1 MVKKV
6 LIFPN
11 PQKDQAFNVTYG
23 IFEYLTQ
30 NGVNVFVAGVDEFPS
45 IPHIQENEFAKI
57 DLVIVL
63 GGDGTILRFVQTH
76 PEISAPIIAINMGS
90 LGFLADIPANDIYP
104 ALNEL
109 LHENYQIQ
117 NRLTIEGH
125 KTGEKPLTAIN
136 DIVIHRASN
145 HCLVDLV
152 LHVDGAY
159 LNTFSADGIIIS
171 TPSGSTAYSLAAG
184 GPILSPE
191 LDALVITPISPH
203 TISNR
208 PIVLS
213 SSAEIQIQYISRY
226 NPVEVAFDGYMS
238 CKLQAGEVF
247 HIKKS
252 SKKFQL
258 IKLLKQDFFLT
269 LRQKLG
275 WTGKLKSQ

>member
-1 MVKKV
+1 MVKTV

-11 PQKDQAFNVTYG
+11 PQKEQAYNVTYG

-30 NGVNVFVAGVDEFPS
+30 NGVSVFVSGTDEFSS
-45 IPHIQENEFAKI
+45 IPRITEEGLRKV
-57 DLVIVL
+57 DLVIAL

-76 PEISAPIIAINMGS
+76 SKVDAPIVGINMGS
-90 LGFLADIPANDIYP
+90 LGFLADVSVNDIYP

-109 LHENYQIQ
+109 IHGNYQVQ
-117 NRLTIEGH
+117 SRLTIEGY
-125 KTGEKPLTAIN
+125 KTGEEKTSAIN

-213 SSAEIQIQYISRY
+213 SSVEIQLQYISRY
-226 NPVEVAFDGYMS
+226 NPVEITFDGQMS
-238 CKLQAGEVF
+238 CKLQSGEVF
-247 HIKKS
+247 YIKKS
-252 SKKFQL
+252 SKEFQL
-258 IKLLKQDFFLT
+258 VKLPKQDFFLT